1 MIKMKANKLILL
13 IIFTVFF
20 ASCENELDLDPKQR
34 EDATVTLSTEGGVT
48 NVLTG
53 TYALAA
59 NGNAYGGRVLLYAD
73 LLGVTGSLSTTD
85 LRWRGSFGELRQM
98 YNKLMLSD
106 NVIIEGT
113 YSRLYSIINASN
125 TVIENID
132 KVKDPDKQK
141 VMIGEANFLRSLAYF
156 DLVRFFAKPY
166 VSGQANTQLGVVIR
180 PNAIY
185 DFGADLSKERSTVD
199 EVYKVIIDGLNLA
212 YTNLPEEN
220 SFYADKYS
228 AKALLARVYLQQGN
242 YTAARDA
249 ANDVIENSG
258 HSLSAKYADAFNHD
272 TDKAEDV
279 FAIQITK
286 QTGLNDMVTF
296 YASEGNGGR
305 GGDFTI
311 RDAYLEKF
319 SDPDDRAV
327 FNYVNEDNGRLLTSK
342 FTDQFGDV
350 PMIRLAEMYLI
361 RAEANLRLGTAT
373 GDTPLNDINLIRTR
387 ANADELLTLTV
398 DDILLERQLELGMEG
413 FLIHDIRRT
422 KQSIDIS
429 ADGDGSDLLLYDSN
443 RLVFPIPLKE
453 MDANKKITQNP
464 GYGS

>member
-1 MIKMKANKLILL
+1 MKANKLILL
-13 IIFTVFF
+13 IIFAVFF
-20 ASCENELDLDPKQR
+20 TSCEDELNLDPKQS
-34 EDATVTLSTEGGVT
+34 EDASITLSTEGGVT

-85 LRWRGSFGELRQM
+85 FRWRGSFGELRQM
-98 YNKLMLSD
+98 YLKTMVSN

-113 YSRLYSIINASN
+113 YARLYSIINASN

-132 KVKDPDKQK
+132 KVKDPDRQA

-166 VSGQANTQLGVVIR
+166 VAGQANSQLGVVVR

-185 DFGADLSKERSTVD
+185 DFSVDLSKERSTVD

-220 SFYADKYS
+220 GFYADKYS
-228 AKALLARVYLQQGN
+228 AKALLARVYLQQQN
-242 YTAARDA
+242 YAAARDA

-258 HSLSAKYADAFNHD
+258 HALSLQYGDAFNHD
-272 TDKAEDV
+272 SDKPEDV

-286 QTGLNDMVTF
+286 QTGVNDMVTF

-319 SDPDDRAV
+319 TDPDDRAV
-327 FNYVNEDNGRLLTSK
+327 FNYVNDDNGRLLTSK
-342 FTDQFGDV
+342 FTDQFGDI
-350 PMIRLAEMYLI
+350 PLIRLAEMYLI
-361 RAEANLRLGTAT
+361 RAESNLRAGTAV
-373 GDTPLNDINLIRTR
+373 GNTPLDDINIIRSR
-387 ANADELLTLTV
+387 ANADELTSVNV
-398 DDILLERQLELGMEG
+398 DDVLLERQLELGMEG

-429 ADGDGSDLLLYDSN
+429 SDGDGTDVLPYDADQ
-443 RLVFPIPLKE
+443 LVFPIPLSE
-453 MDANKKITQNP
+453 MDANKLITQNP

>member
-1 MIKMKANKLILL
+1 MKANKLILL
-13 IIFTVFF
+13 IIFAVFF
-20 ASCENELDLDPKQR
+20 TSCEDQLNLDPKQS
-34 EDATVTLSTEGGVT
+34 EDASVTLSTESGVT

-53 TYALAA
+53 TYSLAA

-98 YNKLMLSD
+98 YLKTMLAD

-113 YSRLYSIINASN
+113 YSRLYSMINAAN

-132 KVKDPDKQK
+132 KVKDPDRRA

-166 VSGQANTQLGVVIR
+166 VAGQANTQLGVVIR

-185 DFGADLSKERSTVD
+185 DFSVDLSKERSTVD

-212 YTNLPEEN
+212 YTNLPAEN

-228 AKALLARVYLQQGN
+228 AKALLARVYLQQQN
-242 YTAARDA
+242 YAAARDA

-258 HSLSAKYADAFNHD
+258 HELSLKYADAFNHD
-272 TDKAEDV
+272 TDKTEDV

-286 QTGLNDMVTF
+286 QTGVNDAVTF

-305 GGDFTI
+305 GGDFSI
-311 RDAYLEKF
+311 RNAYLNKF

-342 FTDQFGDV
+342 FTDQFGDL
-350 PMIRLAEMYLI
+350 PIIRLAEMYLI
-361 RAEANLRLGTAT
+361 RAESNLRTGTSV
-373 GDTPLNDINLIRTR
+373 GNTPLDDINIIRSR
-387 ANADELLTLTV
+387 ANADELTTVTV

-429 ADGDGSDLLLYDSN
+429 TDGDGSEVLPYDSN

-453 MDANKKITQNP
+453 MDTNKKITQNP

>member
-1 MIKMKANKLILL
+1 MKANKLILF
-13 IIFTVFF
+13 IIFAVFF
-20 ASCENELDLDPKQR
+20 ASCENELNLDPKQT
-34 EDATVTLSTEGGVT
+34 EDSSITLSTEEGIT

-53 TYALAA
+53 AYALAA
-59 NGNAYGGRVLLYAD
+59 NGNAYGGRILLYAD
-73 LLGVTGSLSTTD
+73 LLGVSGSFNTTD
-85 LRWRGSFGELRQM
+85 LRWRGSFRELTQM
-98 YNKLMLSD
+98 YNKSMLSS

-113 YSRLYSIINASN
+113 YARCYEIINATN

-132 KVKDPDKQK
+132 KVKDPDRQA

-166 VSGQANTQLGVVIR
+166 VNGQVNNQLGVVIR

-185 DFGADLSKERSTVD
+185 DFSVDLSKERSTVD

-228 AKALLARVYLQQGN
+228 AQALLARVYLQQSN
-242 YTAARDA
+242 YPAARDA

-258 HSLSAKYADAFNHD
+258 HALSPKYSDAFNHD

-279 FAIQITK
+279 FSIQITK
-286 QTGLNDMVTF
+286 QTGVNDANTF
-296 YASEGNGGR
+296 YESEDNGGR

-311 RDAYLEKF
+311 RNAYLAKF
-319 SDPDDRAV
+319 SDPDDRAN
-327 FNYVNEDNGRLLTSK
+327 FNYVNEANGRLLTSK
-342 FTDQFGDV
+342 YTDQFANVGI
-350 PMIRLAEMYLI
+350 IRLAEMYLI
-361 RAEANLRLGTAT
+361 RAEANLQAGTAI
-373 GDTPLNDINLIRTR
+373 GNTPLDDINIIRTR
-387 ANADELLTLTV
+387 ANADNLPAVTI

-422 KQSIDIS
+422 KGSIDVS
-429 ADGDGSDLLLYDSN
+429 ADGDGSDLISFDAD
-443 RLVFPIPLKE
+443 RLVFPIPLTE
-453 MDANKKITQNP
+453 TDANKKITQNP
-464 GYGS
+464 GYSN